1 MRKKIE
7 DIPAVHIANP
17 KTLEFQIAR
26 TSLLQGLLKT
36 VQANRGMGLPL
47 KLFEISDVVIKDA
60 GAEVGSRN
68 ERHMSAIYYNKSP
81 GFEKIHGLL
90 DRIMQLLEVP
100 PAKVSLSSKLIHPTF
115 QHILIYRTR
124 VAMVTTSARAMT
136 PPFSPAVPPTSWP
149 MVRLLAHSASSIQR
163 SSLPLI

>member
-7 DIPAVHIANP
+7 DIPAVHISNP

-36 VQANRGMGLPL
+36 VQANRGMALPL
-47 KLFEISDVVIKDA
+47 KLFEISDVVIRDA

-68 ERHMSAIYYNKSP
+68 ERHMAAVYYNKSP

-100 PAKVSLSSKLIHPTF
+100 PAKVFLVYWLF
-115 QHILIYRTR
+115 D
-124 VAMVTTSARAMT
+124 
-136 PPFSPAVPPTSWP
+136 
-149 MVRLLAHSASSIQR
+149 
-163 SSLPLI
+163 

>member
-7 DIPAVHIANP
+7 DIPAVHISNP

-36 VQANRGMGLPL
+36 VQANRGMALPL
-47 KLFEISDVVIKDA
+47 RLFEISDVVIKDA

-68 ERHMSAIYYNKSP
+68 ERHMAAVYYNKSP

-100 PAKVSLSSKLIHPTF
+100 PAKVFHSKLSVLTSIHK
-115 QHILIYRTR
+115 IIARIKA
-124 VAMVTTSARAMT
+124 AMVTTSARATT
-136 PPFSPAVPPTSWP
+136 PPTSPAAPPTSWP
-149 MVRLLAHSASSIQR
+149 MARWWVPSGFSILR
-163 SSLPLI
+163 SSLPSS

>member
-7 DIPAVHIANP
+7 DIPAVHISNP

-36 VQANRGMGLPL
+36 VQANRGMALPL
-47 KLFEISDVVIKDA
+47 KLFEISDVVIRDA

-68 ERHMSAIYYNKSP
+68 ERHMAAVYYNKSP

-100 PAKVSLSSKLIHPTF
+100 PAKVFIVYWLIDKFYIMPSSGWGQRWLLHP
-115 QHILIYRTR
+115 
-124 VAMVTTSARAMT
+124 
-136 PPFSPAVPPTSWP
+136 PG
-149 MVRLLAHSASSIQR
+149 
-163 SSLPLI
+163 

>member
-7 DIPAVHIANP
+7 DIPAVHISNP

-36 VQANRGMGLPL
+36 VQANRGMALPL
-47 KLFEISDVVIKDA
+47 KLFEISDVVIRDA

-68 ERHMSAIYYNKSP
+68 ERHMAAVYYNKSP

-100 PAKVSLSSKLIHPTF
+100 PAKVLNTCLLGNLFCIHNIIF
-115 QHILIYRTR
+115 RMR
-124 VAMVTTSARAMT
+124 AAMVTTSARVVT
-136 PPFSPAVPPTSWP
+136 PPTFPAAPLT
-149 MVRLLAHSASSIQR
+149 
-163 SSLPLI
+163 SLPMAR